1 LDPADVV
8 EDLVVRAGTLRLA
21 AAIAATLGCDGSSAE
36 VDRRSLQTPEDA
48 RPAPDAA
55 SLIAAETL
63 TVDVPLSLPAQLYVE
78 HDAAIYSRSSG
89 IVEAILADLG
99 TRVRAGQLLA
109 RLESADQEIAL
120 AQARDR
126 QADLAVQAERQ
137 RKLKTAGVVTQ
148 ADSERVE
155 LELKSANLAL
165 QKAERDY
172 DLTRIVAPFAGV
184 VTGRTARI
192 GRLVA
197 SGDSLFHLTAMAPVL
212 ATLRLPEA
220 SAFGVKLGL
229 EADVLGPRGEK
240 ARARVIRAS
249 PVIDPASGT
258 REVVLQ
264 LTGGDRLPPGSS
276 VTVRIGS
283 EARRVV
289 AIPREAVGEG
299 YALVWDSNRTS
310 LRQVTVGGELPG
322 DRVEVVSGLA
332 PGEKVVRTGP

>member
-1 LDPADVV
+1 VV
-8 EDLVVRAGTLRLA
+8 ETLVVRRGTFRIV
-21 AAIAATLGCDGSSAE
+21 AAIAATVGCDGSSAE
-36 VDRRSLQTPEDA
+36 EGRRSVDTTEVA
-48 RPAPDAA
+48 RIAPDAA

-63 TVDVPLSLPAQLYVE
+63 TVELPLSLPAQLYVE

-99 TRVRAGQLLA
+99 TRVKAGQLLA

-126 QADLAVQAERQ
+126 HDDVTVQAERQ
-137 RKLKTAGVVTQ
+137 RKLKAAGVVTQ

-155 LELKSANLAL
+155 LELRSATLAL
-165 QKAERDY
+165 QKAQRDY
-172 DLTRIVAPFAGV
+172 DLTRIVAPFGGV
-184 VTGRTARI
+184 VTGRSARI

-197 SGDSLFHLTAMAPVL
+197 SGDSLFHLTALAPVL
-212 ATLRLPEA
+212 ATVRLPET
-220 SAFGVKLGL
+220 SAFGVKLGA
-229 EADVLGPRGEK
+229 EADVLGPRGERS
-240 ARARVIRAS
+240 RARVIRAS
-249 PVIDPASGT
+249 PAIDPASGT
-258 REVVLQ
+258 REVVLR
-264 LTGGDRLPPGSS
+264 LTSGDRLPPGSS

-289 AIPREAVGEG
+289 ALPREAVGEG

-310 LRQVTVGGELPG
+310 LRQVTLGGELPG